1 MPSGPD
7 PVTEVRL
14 LTMNHPDAPFSIV
27 DGVLDAGHG
36 WGFKWTLDRAHFQF
50 IAGDLTHTDLFLHYA
65 LDPRTF
71 HARGP
76 IRITIAIN
84 GKTFDTF
91 IESDVGEHVHR
102 RPADSIKSKD
112 VETLNLSLA
121 VDPAWISPEG
131 TKLGVFL
138 GAIGFVPR
146 T

>member
-1 MPSGPD
+1 
-7 PVTEVRL
+7 
-14 LTMNHPDAPFSIV
+14 MNHPDASFSII

-36 WGFKWTLDRAHFQF
+36 WGFKWTLDHAHFQL
-50 IAGDLTHTDLFLHYA
+50 IAGDLTNTDLFLHYG

-71 HARGP
+71 HDRGP
-76 IRITIAIN
+76 IRITIGIN

-91 IESDVGEHVHR
+91 TEAVVGEHVYR
-102 RPADSIKSKD
+102 RAADSIKSKD
-112 VETLNLSLA
+112 VDTLNLSLT
-121 VDPAWISPEG
+121 VDPAWNGPDG